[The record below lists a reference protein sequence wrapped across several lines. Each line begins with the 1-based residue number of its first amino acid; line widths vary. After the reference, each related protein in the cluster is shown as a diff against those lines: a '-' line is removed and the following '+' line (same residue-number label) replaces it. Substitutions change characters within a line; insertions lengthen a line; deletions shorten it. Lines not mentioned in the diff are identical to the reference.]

1 MKRRREEEHANHE
14 AWAVPYA
21 DLLTLLL
28 AFFVVMYSLSQINIS
43 KYRVLAEALNQAFNG
58 TGKVIE
64 PVSPAAPARQVPLP
78 DKARAA
84 NATPIAII
92 PVPVPPRRLPLP
104 GHEGAASEPS
114 PGSST
119 QMANPIPGVGDKSG
133 SAGGGSGAGSGDGAQ
148 SGAGNAA
155 EMASLSAISK
165 EVAKALQPWVDSGQ
179 VVIRQTKLWL
189 EIEIRTDVLFPS
201 AVAKLADPARK
212 VLDGVAS
219 VLAGFPNPIRIEGYT
234 DNRPIDTFKFP
245 SNWELSA
252 ARAGSVA
259 RLFGSHG
266 VDPERIGIFGW
277 GQYHPVASNATPEG
291 RNKNRRIA
299 IVVLSDHGM
308 PRRYFSNSN
317 RDESIAVATSATPA
331 AAPAASAPAPDRQA
345 RAAASIPVAPRLQS
359 ATPAGNGPDSTT
371 AADTAAN
378 AAPSIPHKPR

>member
-1 MKRRREEEHANHE
+1 
-14 AWAVPYA
+14 
-21 DLLTLLL
+21 LLL

-64 PVSPAAPARQVPLP
+64 PVSPASPARQVPLP

-84 NATPIAII
+84 NATPIALI
-92 PVPVPPRRLPLP
+92 PVPVPPQRLPLP

-119 QMANPIPGVGDKSG
+119 QMAKPIPGVGNKPG
-133 SAGGGSGAGSGDGAQ
+133 SAGTGSGAGSGANGSAQ
-148 SGAGNAA
+148 ASAGNGA

-179 VVIRQTKLWL
+179 VIIRQTKLWL

-201 AVAKLADPARK
+201 AVAQLADPARK

-219 VLAGFPNPIRIEGYT
+219 VLARFPNPIRIEGYT

-259 RLFGSHG
+259 RLFSGHG

-299 IVVLSDHGM
+299 IVVLSDRGM

-317 RDESIAVATSATPA
+317 PDQSIAVATSGTPA
-331 AAPAASAPAPDRQA
+331 TAASAASAPATDRQA
-345 RAAASIPVAPRLQS
+345 RTAVSIPVAPQLQP
-359 ATPAGNGPDSTT
+359 ATPADGHPAS
-371 AADTAAN
+371 AAN
-378 AAPSIPHKPR
+378 AEAAANTTPPNPHPTARNPG